1 MQKKYL
7 RTAAFAKLAGVNK
20 KTLHYYDEIGLFRPA
35 YVNEKGYRFY
45 SPLQLDRL
53 ALIVT
58 LKDLGVPLKVIA
70 EYLTCGDLARV
81 DEILTRQSQELD
93 RRINQLTRRKAL
105 LEALRRQNRGFL
117 DWCGKGPRRLHREP
131 ERIAVLMSREEMESS
146 RILIA
151 CAGKGR
157 SASSTRNGRTGRFWC
172 PAGTIS
178 ACMSS
183 CRGTAC
189 GSGWSAAGSSC
200 RTMPPPAA
208 GSWMRAS
215 SWNLGTLP
223 STAAARRT
231 PSRAASECE

>member
-70 EYLTCGDLARV
+70 EYLSCGDLARV

-93 RRINQLTRRKAL
+93 RRIGQLARRKAL
-105 LEALRRQNRGFL
+105 LEALRRQNRGFWTGAAKAPSGCTGSL
-117 DWCGKGPRRLHREP
+117 
-131 ERIAVLMSREEMESS
+131 
-146 RILIA
+146 
-151 CAGKGR
+151 
-157 SASSTRNGRTGRFWC
+157 SAS
-172 PAGTIS
+172 
-178 ACMSS
+178 
-183 CRGTAC
+183 
-189 GSGWSAAGSSC
+189 
-200 RTMPPPAA
+200 
-208 GSWMRAS
+208 
-215 SWNLGTLP
+215 P
-223 STAAARRT
+223 S
-231 PSRAASECE
+231 